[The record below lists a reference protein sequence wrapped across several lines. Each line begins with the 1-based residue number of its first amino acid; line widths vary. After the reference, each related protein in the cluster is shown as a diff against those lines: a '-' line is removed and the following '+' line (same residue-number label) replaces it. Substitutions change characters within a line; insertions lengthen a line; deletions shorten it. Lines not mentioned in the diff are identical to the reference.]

1 MIEVKDLRKGFEGKA
16 VLKGVNAVMKAGQCN
31 LIIGSS
37 GSGKTVFMKC
47 LVGLFQPDS
56 GDILYSGE
64 NFTRMSVEEKKEIR
78 KQIGMLFQGSALF
91 SSMTVE
97 ENIIFPLDMFT
108 KESRKKKMER
118 VNEVLDRVNLK
129 GSNKKF
135 PAELSGGMMK
145 RVGIARAIV
154 LNPKY
159 LFVDEPNSGLD
170 PQTSGLIDKL
180 IKEITDEYNI
190 TTVINTHDMNSVMEI
205 GDNIIYMYQGEKEWE
220 GNRKEIIF
228 SKNERLNDFIF
239 ASEFLKDA
247 KDMRM
252 LEQAGKISNDR
263 DMDKI
268 LKSNAPLPTPDS
280 PPSEGEEPGTK
291 PKG

>member
-1 MIEVKDLRKGFEGKA
+1 MIDVKDIRKSFDGKTI
-16 VLKGVNAVMKAGQCN
+16 LNGVSVVMNPGQCN
-31 LIIGSS
+31 LIIGAS

-56 GDILYSGE
+56 GQILYNG
-64 NFTRMSVEEKKEIR
+64 NDFTAMNGDDRKEIR
-78 KQIGMLFQGSALF
+78 KEIGMLFQGSALF

-108 KESRKKKMER
+108 KDSTKKKLER

-129 GSNKKF
+129 GANKKF

-170 PQTSGLIDKL
+170 PQTSGLIDQL
-180 IKEITDEYNI
+180 IKEITVEYNI
-190 TTVINTHDMNSVMEI
+190 TTIVNTHDMNSVMEI
-205 GDNIIYMYQGEKEWE
+205 GDHIIYMYKGQKEWE
-220 GNRKEIIF
+220 GNNKEIIF
-228 SKNERLNDFIF
+228 SKNKLLNEFIF
-239 ASEFLKDA
+239 ASEFLRDA

-252 LEQAGKISNDR
+252 LEETGKIANDR
-263 DMDKI
+263 DMSELTHDD
-268 LKSNAPLPTPDS
+268 APTLVPPPD
-280 PPSEGEEPGTK
+280 EQ
-291 PKG
+291 